1 MHESIWFL
9 GTDPCC
15 SDLKTSVNPV
25 LIKHVYTLT
34 KWCHIHDTVN
44 NTVLKMW
51 AAKQWHFF
59 GPPCSKTARLAQNLW
74 CHNKIRLGTHFDCVY
89 HACVIFFTKLS
100 YACITKCTQYCNF
113 LNCEVLF
120 SEKNHETFSSINI
133 LVQKNN
139 LCWHTSIL
147 INFIRN

>member
-59 GPPCSKTARLAQNLW
+59 GPPCSKTARLAKNLW

-89 HACVIFFTKLS
+89 HACVIFYKVIVCMYYKMHAILQLFKLWS
-100 YACITKCTQYCNF
+100 FVLRKKPRDIFINQYF
-113 LNCEVLF
+113 S
-120 SEKNHETFSSINI
+120 SEKQFM
-133 LVQKNN
+133 LAYVY
-139 LCWHTSIL
+139 
-147 INFIRN
+147 FD